1 MDPNAN
7 LERCRRL
14 ANRLIAQEENQ
25 RRSGDNH
32 DTAGY
37 ELAELFQAL
46 DEWISRG
53 GFLPRAWK
61 NHEETH

>member
-14 ANRLIAQEENQ
+14 AKRLIEQEENQ
-25 RRSGDNH
+25 RRAGDNH
-32 DTAGY
+32 DTGGY
-37 ELAELFQAL
+37 ELAELFVAL

-53 GFLPRAWK
+53 GFLPRAWTR
-61 NHEETH
+61 NEETH